1 MKKIFAVIL
10 MVVMVCAM
18 TLSVGAAPGGF
29 IESPSLN
36 KAPILVEY
44 YNSDGECVGVLY
56 VTSYGDRNV
65 LELTERENIEAAYES
80 IRNATT
86 VSSLNSQ
93 LSDIAAN
100 LNISAGNLAVSDLFN
115 ISLEDC
121 LNHDEHGHFSIK
133 LQADTLNHF
142 VGLMYY
148 ENGEWHIVDDAKVD
162 GEYLTFSTDVPR
174 ALAIV
179 VDVDDSV
186 IDVPVTGDIIPWIL
200 VGVIALSAV
209 GIVVVLVSYKKKS
222 RA

>member
-10 MVVMVCAM
+10 MVVVVCAM
-18 TLSVGAAPGGF
+18 TLSVSAAPGGF

-36 KAPILVEY
+36 KAPIIVEY
-44 YNSDGECVGVLY
+44 YNSDGDCVGILY

-65 LELTERENIEAAYES
+65 LELVERENLEAAYES
-80 IRNATT
+80 IRNTTT

-100 LNISAGNLAVSDLFN
+100 LNISADNLAVSDLFN
-115 ISLEDC
+115 LSMDDC
-121 LNHDEHGHFSIK
+121 IEHDEHGHFSIK

-148 ENGEWHIVDDAKVD
+148 EDGQWHVIEDAKVD
-162 GEYLTFSTDVPR
+162 GEYLTFTTDVPR

-186 IDVPVTGDIIPWIL
+186 IDVPVTGEIIPWIL
-200 VGVIALSAV
+200 ISVMVVSAA
-209 GIVVVLVSYKKKS
+209 GIVVVLVGYKKRS

>member
-1 MKKIFAVIL
+1 MKKLFAIVM

-29 IESPSLN
+29 IQSPSLN
-36 KAPILVEY
+36 TAPILVEY

-65 LELTERENIEAAYES
+65 LELSERENIEAAYES
-80 IRNATT
+80 IRNATN

-93 LSDIAAN
+93 LSGIASN
-100 LNISAGNLAVSDLFN
+100 MNISADNLAISDLFN
-115 ISLEDC
+115 LSMEDC
-121 LNHDEHGHFSIK
+121 PVHDDHGYFSIK
-133 LQADTLNHF
+133 LQSETLKSF
-142 VGLMYY
+142 VGLMYF
-148 ENGEWHIVDDAKVD
+148 ENGEWNIVEDAKID
-162 GEYLTFSTDVPR
+162 GEYLTFTTDVPR

-200 VGVIALSAV
+200 IAVMAASAV